1 MIAVEVPLENL
12 AEFIFVKN
20 TNNATI
26 DLSLE
31 GLENGKDFFF
41 FCLDLFCKGLIT
53 MFGNGLPQV
62 NIQDLSPEQFHEFRS
77 KFKLAGIDTLLEILP
92 PDTDI
97 GKEELYIN
105 TKELYEM
112 DDNLNLKDYKFILKS
127 HESTYVIHFELFHNM
142 VGNCDS
148 IVRV

>member
-1 MIAVEVPLENL
+1 MLAVEVALENL

-20 TNNATI
+20 VNNAI
-26 DLSLE
+26 IELSLE
-31 GLENGKDFFF
+31 GLENGKDFSF

-62 NIQDLSPEQFHEFRS
+62 NIQDLSPEQFQQFRA
-77 KFKLAGIDTLLEILP
+77 KFKLAGIDTILEIFP

-97 GKEELYIN
+97 QKDELYIN

-112 DDNLNLKDYKFILKS
+112 EDTLDLKDYKFILKS
-127 HESTYVIHFELFHNM
+127 HESTYVIHFELFHNL

-148 IVRV
+148 GLRV